1 MPRIAQEQYR
11 AGPRVPWGQQL
22 RPGDLMFYGSP
33 GNIHHV
39 GLYIGNGKMIHAPRR
54 GALLQISPCH
64 YHGGD

>member
-1 MPRIAQEQYR
+1 
-11 AGPRVPWGQQL
+11 
-22 RPGDLMFYGSP
+22 MFYGSP